1 VWDNPTMTVITDAK
15 KRVTLP
21 GASPGDT
28 WDLRFLDD
36 NRIVLHRLTPAESK
50 PEAVRFE
57 KRGRMTVG
65 VNRRPV
71 NPAALAEAL
80 AEFP

>member
-1 VWDNPTMTVITDAK
+1 MTVITDAK
-15 KRVTLP
+15 RRVTLP
-21 GASPGDT
+21 GASPGER
-28 WDLRFLDD
+28 WDMQFPDE
-36 NRIVLHRLTPAESK
+36 NRIVLHRLTHAETK
-50 PEAVRFE
+50 PEAVRLE
-57 KRGRMTVG
+57 KRGRLTVG